1 LLNYCDTKT
10 GKKSICTHRVENIC
24 LAEHIVGVKERFGDV
39 EFKCRKAGIL
49 IKGGFSVNL
58 TIARA
63 SYLLV

>member
-1 LLNYCDTKT
+1 MEY
-10 GKKSICTHRVENIC
+10 IC